1 MLLEARVA
9 GATTLP
15 WGLTPAEREVVARL
29 RAGLTVQQVALE
41 RGNSVLTVRTHV
53 KRAKRKVGARNLN
66 ELIART
72 WPTS

>member
-1 MLLEARVA
+1 MRV
-9 GATTLP
+9 
-15 WGLTPAEREVVARL
+15 
-29 RAGLTVQQVALE
+29 
-41 RGNSVLTVRTHV
+41 THV